1 MDAEKLHEEAVAEL
15 NRLSVKHNREWEEII
30 REMETALGSANTT
43 NKTVREIKKI
53 SKDYEKRFDDLREKQ
68 KREMIQLQR
77 NYSDRLLSL

>member
-1 MDAEKLHEEAVAEL
+1 MDAEKLHEEGVAEL